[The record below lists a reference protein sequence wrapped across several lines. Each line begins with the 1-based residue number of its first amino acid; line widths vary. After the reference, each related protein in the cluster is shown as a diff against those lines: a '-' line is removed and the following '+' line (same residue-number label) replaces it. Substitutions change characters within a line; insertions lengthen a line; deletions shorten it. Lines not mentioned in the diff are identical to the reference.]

1 MAMPRRGERDQH
13 KERFWR
19 RLIGQWRRSG
29 LTARDFCAERGVS
42 EPSFYAWRR
51 TIRQRDQQGRRQP
64 RRNDAGRTG
73 TKPVFVPVQVVPA
86 APAAVAGALE
96 LVLGQG
102 RVVRVPPGFDAP
114 TLRQLLTLLEEP
126 SC

>member
-1 MAMPRRGERDQH
+1 MPRAGERDQH

-19 RLIGQWRRSG
+19 RLIGQWQRSG
-29 LTARDFCAERGVS
+29 LTARDFCAQRGVS

-64 RRNDAGRTG
+64 GRKGAGRTG
-73 TKPVFVPVQVVPA
+73 TQPVFVPVHVVPA
-86 APAAVAGALE
+86 APAAVAVALE
-96 LVLGQG
+96 IVLGQG
-102 RVVRVPPGFDAP
+102 RLVRVPPGFDAM
-114 TLRQLLTLLEEP
+114 TLRQLLTVLEEP